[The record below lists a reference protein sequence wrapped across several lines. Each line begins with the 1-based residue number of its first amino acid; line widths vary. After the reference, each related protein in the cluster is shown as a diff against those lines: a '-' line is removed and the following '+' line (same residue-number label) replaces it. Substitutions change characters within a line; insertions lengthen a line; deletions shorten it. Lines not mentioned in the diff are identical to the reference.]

1 MKGEKGACKSSCG
14 INLKE
19 MQETSDELI
28 IFYLFVFINY
38 SNIFA
43 TQLWSIISQPIK
55 YRSKMLLTLQKR
67 SLVLH
72 LILNLALK

>member
-1 MKGEKGACKSSCG
+1 MKGKKGACKSSCG

-38 SNIFA
+38 
-43 TQLWSIISQPIK
+43 
-55 YRSKMLLTLQKR
+55 
-67 SLVLH
+67 
-72 LILNLALK
+72 